1 MNNLMH
7 NYVIYYVYYY
17 NPLRVEKEL
26 LNLHI
31 TYRKYYIRC
40 CINTIRLPDDEHRV
54 ARKMYRI
61 IIINI

>member
-1 MNNLMH
+1 MH

-31 TYRKYYIRC
+31 GRSLTDS
-40 CINTIRLPDDEHRV
+40 TIPYAVLIQFDPLMISTELLKTHRGL
-54 ARKMYRI
+54 
-61 IIINI
+61 